1 MPAQAKKSW
10 LSDARRRRARRREEQ
25 PFWQRTFSSRRR
37 SCTSP
42 ARSSSSRPRSSRKS
56 PWRKPAPRRKRSRG
70 STPGRPWTTCA
81 ARPSSSARN
90 GRTRKSALLAQ
101 AQAEAEKIRKD
112 AEKVAFDEVKRKNN
126 QAQKIRQDAEDQA
139 QVILAEARQKAAELE
154 TDIKQRVTQTER
166 EAYERGYAEGH
177 AKGYE
182 EGRAEV
188 QRLVESLHSII
199 TKAIEKRN
207 EIIEEAETQ
216 IINLVLLI
224 VKKVIKVISE
234 NQKNVVINNVV
245 QALRKLK
252 SRGDVV
258 IRVNLAD
265 LELTSEHVKD
275 FMKMVEN
282 VKSIT
287 VLEDSSVDR
296 GGCIIETDFGQID
309 ARISSQLHEIEERI
323 LELMPIRSKGE

>member
-1 MPAQAKKSW
+1 MPQ
-10 LSDARRRRARRREEQ
+10 L
-25 PFWQRTFSSRRR
+25 T
-37 SCTSP
+37 
-42 ARSSSSRPRSSRKS
+42 
-56 PWRKPAPRRKRSRG
+56 
-70 STPGRPWTTCA
+70 
-81 ARPSSSARN
+81 
-90 GRTRKSALLAQ
+90 L
-101 AQAEAEKIRKD
+101 
-112 AEKVAFDEVKRKNN
+112 
-126 QAQKIRQDAEDQA
+126 DQA
-139 QVILAEARQKAAELE
+139 QTIIAESKQKAAELE
-154 TDIKQRVTQTER
+154 ADIKQRVTQTER
-166 EAYERGYAEGH
+166 EAYERGYSEGH
-177 AKGYE
+177 EKGYSD
-182 EGRAEV
+182 GRAEV

-199 TKAIEKRN
+199 SKAIEKRN
-207 EIIEEAETQ
+207 EIIQEAETQ

-258 IRVNLAD
+258 IRVNLSD

-282 VKSIT
+282 VKSVT

-323 LELMPIRSKGE
+323 LDLMPIRSKGE

>member
-1 MPAQAKKSW
+1 MAKNVFRPADIMYISRKVFIEPPKIVAEEPEEAAEVVEETGGTYSGPTVED
-10 LSDARRRRARRREEQ
+10 LRREADQ
-25 PFWQRTFSSRRR
+25 FRRDWEEE
-37 SCTSP
+37 
-42 ARSSSSRPRSSRKS
+42 K
-56 PWRKPAPRRKRSRG
+56 KK
-70 STPGRPWTTCA
+70 
-81 ARPSSSARN
+81 
-90 GRTRKSALLAQ
+90 LLVQ
-101 AQAEAEKIRKD
+101 AQADAEKIRKD

-126 QAQKIRQDAEDQA
+126 QAQKIRQDADDQA
-139 QVILAEARQKAAELE
+139 QVIIAEAKQKAAALE
-154 TDIKQRVTQTER
+154 DDIKQRVTQTER
-166 EAYERGYAEGH
+166 EAYERGFQEGLG
-177 AKGYE
+177 KGYD
-182 EGRAEV
+182 EGKAEV
-188 QRLVESLHSII
+188 QRLVESLHGII
-199 TKAIEKRN
+199 TKAIDKRN

-282 VKSIT
+282 VKSVT
-287 VLEDSSVDR
+287 VLEDTSVDR

-323 LELMPIRSKGE
+323 LELMPIRSKGGE

>member
-1 MPAQAKKSW
+1 LAKNVFKPQEIMY
-10 LSDARRRRARRREEQ
+10 LSRKVFIEPPKIVAEEPVEEVEAVEETRGEFTGPTVEDIRREAER
-25 PFWQRTFSSRRR
+25 F
-37 SCTSP
+37 
-42 ARSSSSRPRSSRKS
+42 RKD
-56 PWRKPAPRRKRSRG
+56 WEKEKER
-70 STPGRPWTTCA
+70 
-81 ARPSSSARN
+81 
-90 GRTRKSALLAQ
+90 LLNQ
-101 AQAEAEKIRKD
+101 AQAEADKIRKD

-126 QAQKIRQDAEDQA
+126 QAQKIRQEAEDQA
-139 QVILAEARQKAAELE
+139 QVILAESRQRAADLE
-154 TDIKQRVTQTER
+154 SDIKQRVTQTER
-166 EAYERGYAEGH
+166 EAYERGYADGH
-177 AKGYE
+177 AKGYD

-188 QRLVESLHSII
+188 ERLVESLHSII

>member
-1 MPAQAKKSW
+1 MAKNVFRPADIMYISRKVFIEPPKIVTEEPVEEAPAVEEAGSEYTGPTADD
-10 LSDARRRRARRREEQ
+10 LRREAEL
-25 PFWQRTFSSRRR
+25 FRRNWEGE
-37 SCTSP
+37 
-42 ARSSSSRPRSSRKS
+42 KQ
-56 PWRKPAPRRKRSRG
+56 K
-70 STPGRPWTTCA
+70 
-81 ARPSSSARN
+81 
-90 GRTRKSALLAQ
+90 LVAQ
-101 AQAEAEKIRKD
+101 AQEQADRILKEAQ
-112 AEKVAFDEVKRKNN
+112 KVAFDEVKRKNN
-126 QAQKIRQDAEDQA
+126 EAQKIRQDAQDQA
-139 QVILAEARQKAAELE
+139 QAILADARQKASELE
-154 TDIKQRVTQTER
+154 ADIKQRVTQTER
-166 EAYERGYAEGH
+166 DAYEKGYADG
-177 AKGYE
+177 AGKGYE

-188 QRLVESLHSII
+188 QRLVESLHGII
-199 TKAIEKRN
+199 TRAIEKRN

-265 LELTSEHVKD
+265 LELTPEHVKD

>member
-1 MPAQAKKSW
+1 VAKNVFKPQEIMYLSRKVFIEPPKIVAEEPAEETEAIEEEREYSGPTIED
-10 LSDARRRRARRREEQ
+10 LRREAEEFRRGWEQ
-25 PFWQRTFSSRRR
+25 EKQRLLE
-37 SCTSP
+37 
-42 ARSSSSRPRSSRKS
+42 K
-56 PWRKPAPRRKRSRG
+56 
-70 STPGRPWTTCA
+70 
-81 ARPSSSARN
+81 
-90 GRTRKSALLAQ
+90 AL
-101 AQAEAEKIRKD
+101 AEGERIRKD

-126 QAQKIRQDAEDQA
+126 QAQKIRQDAEDDA
-139 QVILAEARQKAAELE
+139 QKVLADARENAEALE
-154 TDIKQRVTQTER
+154 GDIKQRVAQTER
-166 EAYERGYAEGH
+166 EAYERGYTEGH
-177 AKGYE
+177 KKGYD
-182 EGRAEV
+182 EGTAEV
-188 QRLVESLHSII
+188 GRLVERLHTII

-207 EIIEEAETQ
+207 EIIEESGTQ
-216 IINLVLLI
+216 IINLVLMI

-296 GGCIIETDFGQID
+296 GGCVIETDFGQID
-309 ARISSQLHEIEERI
+309 ARVSSQLHEIEEKI

>member
-1 MPAQAKKSW
+1 VAKNV
-10 LSDARRRRARRREEQ
+10 
-25 PFWQRTFSSRRR
+25 F
-37 SCTSP
+37 
-42 ARSSSSRPRSSRKS
+42 
-56 PWRKPAPRRKRSRG
+56 KP
-70 STPGRPWTTCA
+70 TDIMY
-81 ARPSSSARN
+81 SARKVFIEPPRIAPEEPAVEEAAPVDET
-90 GRTRKSALLAQ
+90 GEYTGPTADDLRKEADLFRRDWEEEKARLIAQ
-101 AQAEAEKIRKD
+101 AQADADKIRKD

-139 QVILAEARQKAAELE
+139 QAILAEARQKAAALE
-154 TDIKQRVTQTER
+154 QDIKQRVTQTER
-166 EAYERGYAEGH
+166 EAYEKGHAEGH
-177 AKGYE
+177 AAGYD
-182 EGRAEV
+182 EGKAEV
-188 QRLVESLHSII
+188 QRLVESLHGII
-199 TKAIEKRN
+199 SKAIEKRN
-207 EIIEEAETQ
+207 EIIQEAETQ

-282 VKSIT
+282 VKSVT
-287 VLEDSSVDR
+287 VLEDSTVDR

-309 ARISSQLHEIEERI
+309 ARVSSQLHEIEERI

>member
-1 MPAQAKKSW
+1 MAKNVFRPQDIMYNSRKVFIEPPKIVAEEPVEEVEAVEETGEYTGPTADD
-10 LSDARRRRARRREEQ
+10 LRKEAEQFRRAWEEE
-25 PFWQRTFSSRRR
+25 
-37 SCTSP
+37 
-42 ARSSSSRPRSSRKS
+42 K
-56 PWRKPAPRRKRSRG
+56 KG
-70 STPGRPWTTCA
+70 
-81 ARPSSSARN
+81 
-90 GRTRKSALLAQ
+90 LLAR
-101 AQAEAEKIRKD
+101 AQLDAEKIRKD

-126 QAQKIRQDAEDQA
+126 QAQKIRQDAEDQG
-139 QVILAEARQKAAELE
+139 QTILAEARQKAAQLE
-154 TDIKQRVTQTER
+154 TDIKQRVTTTER
-166 EAYERGYAEGH
+166 EAYERGYGEGH
-177 AKGYE
+177 SKGYD
-182 EGRAEV
+182 EGKAEV

-199 TKAIEKRN
+199 TRAIEKRN
-207 EIIEEAETQ
+207 EIIQEAETQ

-258 IRVNLAD
+258 IRVNLSD

-323 LELMPIRSKGE
+323 LELMPIRAKGE

>member
-1 MPAQAKKSW
+1 VAKNVFKPQEIMYLSRKVFIEPPKIVTEEPAEEIEAVEEEREYSGPTIED
-10 LSDARRRRARRREEQ
+10 LRREAEEFRRDWEQ
-25 PFWQRTFSSRRR
+25 EKQR
-37 SCTSP
+37 
-42 ARSSSSRPRSSRKS
+42 
-56 PWRKPAPRRKRSRG
+56 
-70 STPGRPWTTCA
+70 
-81 ARPSSSARN
+81 
-90 GRTRKSALLAQ
+90 LLEKAH
-101 AQAEAEKIRKD
+101 AEGERIRKD

-126 QAQKIRQDAEDQA
+126 QAQKIRQDAEDDA
-139 QVILAEARQKAAELE
+139 QKVLAGAREKADALE
-154 TDIKQRVTQTER
+154 GDIKQRVAQTER
-166 EAYERGYAEGH
+166 EAYERGYTEGH
-177 AKGYE
+177 TKGYD
-182 EGRAEV
+182 EGTAEV
-188 QRLVESLHSII
+188 GRLVERLHTII

-207 EIIEEAETQ
+207 EIIEESETQ
-216 IINLVLLI
+216 IINLVLMI

-296 GGCIIETDFGQID
+296 GGCVIETDFGQID
-309 ARISSQLHEIEERI
+309 ARVSSQLHEIEEKI

>member
-1 MPAQAKKSW
+1 MAKNVFKPQEIMY
-10 LSDARRRRARRREEQ
+10 LSRKIFIEPPKIAPEEPEEVAPLAAEEESKYTGPSIDDLRREAEE
-25 PFWQRTFSSRRR
+25 FRKNWEAEKAVMLDG
-37 SCTSP
+37 
-42 ARSSSSRPRSSRKS
+42 AR
-56 PWRKPAPRRKRSRG
+56 
-70 STPGRPWTTCA
+70 
-81 ARPSSSARN
+81 
-90 GRTRKSALLAQ
+90 
-101 AQAEAEKIRKD
+101 AEAEKIRKE
-112 AEKVAFDEVKRKNN
+112 AERTAFDEVKRKNN
-126 QAQKIRQDAEDQA
+126 QAQKIRQDAEDEA
-139 QVILAEARQKAAELE
+139 ARILADARTKAAELE
-154 TDIKQRVTQTER
+154 ADIKQRVTQTER
-166 EAYERGYAEGH
+166 EAYERGYTEGH
-177 AKGYE
+177 QKGYD
-182 EGRAEV
+182 EGKAEV
-188 QRLVESLHSII
+188 ARLIERLHTILS
-199 TKAIEKRN
+199 KAIDKRN
-207 EIIEEAETQ
+207 EIIEESETQ

-287 VLEDSSVDR
+287 VLEDSSVDK

-309 ARISSQLHEIEERI
+309 ARVSSQLHEIEEKI
-323 LELMPIRSKGE
+323 LELMPIRSKGGE

>member
-1 MPAQAKKSW
+1 LAKNVFKPTDIMYNSRKVFIEPPKIVAEEPVEEVAAVEETGGEYTGPTADDLRREAELFRRNWEEEKQKLIAQA
-10 LSDARRRRARRREEQ
+10 R
-25 PFWQRTFSSRRR
+25 
-37 SCTSP
+37 
-42 ARSSSSRPRSSRKS
+42 
-56 PWRKPAPRRKRSRG
+56 
-70 STPGRPWTTCA
+70 
-81 ARPSSSARN
+81 
-90 GRTRKSALLAQ
+90 
-101 AQAEAEKIRKD
+101 AEADRIRKE

-126 QAQKIRQDAEDQA
+126 EAQKIRQEAQDQA
-139 QVILAEARQKAAELE
+139 QAILAEARQKASELE

-166 EAYERGYAEGH
+166 EAYEKGLADGSAR
-177 AKGYE
+177 GYE

-199 TKAIEKRN
+199 TRAIEKRN

-323 LELMPIRSKGE
+323 LELMPIRSKGGE

>member
-1 MPAQAKKSW
+1 MAEEPAEVVEAVEEEREYTGPTVDD
-10 LSDARRRRARRREEQ
+10 LRREAEE
-25 PFWQRTFSSRRR
+25 FRRGWE
-37 SCTSP
+37 
-42 ARSSSSRPRSSRKS
+42 AEKQQMLE
-56 PWRKPAPRRKRSRG
+56 K
-70 STPGRPWTTCA
+70 
-81 ARPSSSARN
+81 
-90 GRTRKSALLAQ
+90 
-101 AQAEAEKIRKD
+101 AQAEAERIRKE

-126 QAQKIRQDAEDQA
+126 QAQKIRQDAEDEAQA
-139 QVILAEARQKAAELE
+139 ILAEAREKAAALE
-154 TDIKQRVTQTER
+154 GDIKQRVAQTER

-177 AKGYE
+177 A
-182 EGRAEV
+182 EGLRGRQAEV
-188 QRLVESLHSII
+188 GRLIERLHTII

-207 EIIEEAETQ
+207 EIIEESETQ
-216 IINLVLLI
+216 IINLVLMI

-296 GGCIIETDFGQID
+296 GGCVIETDFGQID
-309 ARISSQLHEIEERI
+309 ARVSSQLHEIEEKI